1 MILEPL
7 RPDDTALVVVD
18 VQKAFEEWDASG
30 QRRNNPDAVARIA
43 DLLSDFRAKGAPVI
57 HIRHESLNPDS
68 RFRAERPGHQ
78 VIDAAREVPGET
90 VMVKNVNSS
99 FIGTD
104 LEEQLRH
111 QGIDNVVV
119 VGATTNH
126 CVETT
131 ARMAG
136 NLGFSTMLVR
146 DATWTYD
153 RVGVDG
159 ELYTADQVHAMTLAN
174 LHDEF
179 VEVVSTA
186 DVTGRLGRG

>member
-1 MILEPL
+1 MEPL
-7 RPDDTALVVVD
+7 KTDDTALVVVD
-18 VQKAFEEWDASG
+18 VQKAFEEWDATG
-30 QRRNNPDAVARIA
+30 QHRNNPGAVDRIA
-43 DLLSDFRAKGAPVI
+43 DLLGDFRAKGAPVF
-57 HIRHESLNPDS
+57 HIRHASLNPDS
-68 RFRAERPGHQ
+68 RFRVERPGHQ
-78 VIDAAREVPGET
+78 VIDDAREVPGET

-111 QGIDNVVV
+111 RGIDNVVV

-159 ELYTADQVHAMTLAN
+159 EHYTADQVHAMTLAN

-179 VEVVSTA
+179 VEVVTTA

>member
-1 MILEPL
+1 MDSLQTD
-7 RPDDTALVVVD
+7 RTALVVVD
-18 VQKAFEEWDASG
+18 VQKAFEEWDAAGLS
-30 QRRNNPDAVARIA
+30 RNNPDAVERIG
-43 DLLSDFRAKGAPVI
+43 DLLADFRAKGAPVF
-57 HIRHESLNPDS
+57 HIRHASTLPDS
-68 RFRAERPGHQ
+68 AFRLERPGHQ
-78 VIDAAREVPGET
+78 VMEVAREEPGEP

-104 LEEQLRH
+104 LEERLWRA
-111 QGIDNVVV
+111 GVANVVI

-136 NLGFSTMLVR
+136 NLGFETVLVR

-159 ELYTADQVHAMTLAN
+159 ETYPASQIHAVTLAN
-174 LHDEF
+174 LNEEF
-179 VEVVSTA
+179 VEVATA
-186 DVTGRLGRG
+186 AEVMERLG